1 MKRKGICI
9 ISAAAVLIAAALIF
23 LYAEY
28 ITEPDR
34 KLDKEYNLQMDEY
47 ESLDSVVSKNT
58 GDVQNK
64 NYLAECQDINP
75 QTVAWIY
82 IPDTK
87 INFPVVQSEDNEYYL
102 SHNFDGE
109 DSVLGV
115 PFLDY
120 RCDSDFS
127 GFQSIIYGH
136 HIKGNRMFSGLVS
149 FQDKEYFEAH
159 DIMYLTT
166 ENEKYT
172 IDIIACMVVKSDS
185 FVYNTVFLTDD
196 EKNNFIDTIRQ
207 EAVCLRDFEDFD
219 IDNNRLITLSTCSYE
234 FEDARTVIIGY
245 LQF

>member
-1 MKRKGICI
+1 M
-9 ISAAAVLIAAALIF
+9 
-23 LYAEY
+23 
-28 ITEPDR
+28 
-34 KLDKEYNLQMDEY
+34 
-47 ESLDSVVSKNT
+47 
-58 GDVQNK
+58 
-64 NYLAECQDINP
+64 
-75 QTVAWIY
+75 
-82 IPDTK
+82 
-87 INFPVVQSEDNEYYL
+87 
-102 SHNFDGE
+102 
-109 DSVLGV
+109 GV